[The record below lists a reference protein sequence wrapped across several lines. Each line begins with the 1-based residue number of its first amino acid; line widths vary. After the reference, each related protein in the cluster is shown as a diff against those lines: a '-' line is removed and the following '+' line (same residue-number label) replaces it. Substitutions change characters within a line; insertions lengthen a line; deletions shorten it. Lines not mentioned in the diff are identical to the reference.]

1 LETKLK
7 ALTNSA
13 PIKITHTF
21 FLIGDAGN
29 ADDERVK
36 RIKCAQENLFS

>member
-7 ALTNSA
+7 ISTNSA
-13 PIKITHTF
+13 TDTSKITHTF

-29 ADDERVK
+29 ADDGK
-36 RIKCAQENLFS
+36 AY